1 MKWIYFII
9 YIIGEE
15 TEVESYH
22 TLQRVK
28 AWKLTENRK
37 HGLYFIKAK
46 DLIKMRKI
54 VLLTYAASGQ
64 FDMTEK

>member
-1 MKWIYFII
+1 M
-9 YIIGEE
+9 
-15 TEVESYH
+15 ESYH

-37 HGLYFIKAK
+37 HGSYFIKAK

-54 VLLTYAASGQ
+54 MLLTYAASVQ